1 MKIVKK
7 AWHHF
12 KKIAAHIEK
21 KFLSVFGFKHGIKHA
36 LKNIALAIVGI
47 GIIGASILL
56 VWIGTLRMPD
66 FKAFD
71 ERQVINS
78 TKIYDRTGKIL
89 LYDVHS
95 DIKRTS
101 IPYADMGVYIKNATV
116 AIEDTEFW
124 NHQGIRPLSIIRAVL
139 ANLASGSF
147 SQGGSTLT
155 QQIVK
160 NTLLTTDKTITR
172 KLKEWIISIKLERS
186 LTKEQILE
194 LYLNESPYGGTVY
207 GIEEASKLYFGKSAK
222 DLTLAEAAYLA
233 AIPKAPTFYSPF
245 GKNKDRL
252 EARKN
257 LVLDRMKEVGFIT
270 TEEHTAAKQEQV
282 TFRLNAKSHIIAP
295 HFVFYIKDYLEK
307 KYGIETV
314 TSGGLSVITTIDAT
328 MQAKAETIVK
338 DQALKNEKDFNGK
351 NAALV
356 AIDPKT
362 GQILAMVGSRDY
374 FDTTV
379 DGNFN
384 VATALRQPGSAFKP
398 FIYETAFSMGYQP
411 ETVVFDLPTEFSSA
425 CNAYGSPLPGHKKT
439 DCYMPDNFDN
449 AYKGPISLRSALAE
463 SRNIPAVKMLYLVG
477 INNALKT
484 ARDAGITSLEGA
496 ARYGLTLVIGGA
508 EVSLLD
514 MTSGYS
520 VFANSGVRNPATGI
534 LEIKNQKGD
543 IVEAFTSHASQVFDK
558 NAVLMLSDVMSDNTA
573 RIPTFGANS
582 ALNFPG
588 YQVAAKTG
596 TTNDNKDAWTMAY
609 TPNIAVGVWAGNND
623 NVPMKKGGSALAGPI
638 LHRFLADV
646 LPTLP
651 KEPFEKYIPAPVDYT
666 VPPVVRGLW
675 QGGTSVVI
683 DTISGKRATEF
694 TPPET
699 RSEKVITNVKS
710 ILYWVNK
717 TAPRTPKT
725 PSDDDNQFSR
735 WNIPIQN
742 WWASHSGNYPYITEA
757 NLPAGYDDV
766 HTPATQPHLTITT
779 FPLETVSMNGQMS
792 VTTTSQG
799 TYPLK
804 KVMIFIDDIYIT
816 TLENMS
822 FTTSISPQNYS
833 LSVGSHTLRVTGYD
847 TVYNKAV
854 IEKNIMVTE

>member
-1 MKIVKK
+1 MKIVKTF
-7 AWHHF
+7 WHHA

-21 KFLSVFGFKHGIKHA
+21 KFLSFLGMKHGVKHVF
-36 LKNIALAIVGI
+36 KNIALGILGVGI
-47 GIIGASILL
+47 VGASILL

-66 FKAFD
+66 FKSFD
-71 ERQVINS
+71 DRQVANS

-124 NHQGIRPLSIIRAVL
+124 NHGGIRPLSIIRAIL

-160 NTLLTTDKTITR
+160 NTLLTSDKTITR
-172 KLKEWIISIKLERS
+172 KLKEWIIAIKLERS

-207 GIEEASKLYFGKSAK
+207 GVEEASKLYFGKSAK
-222 DLTLAEAAYLA
+222 DLTLAESAYLA

-252 EARKN
+252 ETRKN
-257 LVLDRMKEVGFIT
+257 LVLDRMKDVGFIT
-270 TEEHTAAKQEQV
+270 TDEYASAKQEQV
-282 TFRLNAKSHIIAP
+282 TFRPNAKSHIIAP

-307 KYGIETV
+307 KYGVETV
-314 TSGGLSVITTIDAT
+314 TSGGLSVVTTIDAT
-328 MQAKAETIVK
+328 MQEKAEAIVK

-362 GQILAMVGSRDY
+362 GQILSMVGSRDY
-374 FDTTV
+374 FDTAI

-398 FIYETAFSMGYQP
+398 FIYETAFSLGYQP

-425 CNAYGSPLPGHKKT
+425 CNAYGVPLGGHRKT

-449 AYKGPISLRSALAE
+449 AYRGPISLRSALAE

-484 ARDAGITSLEGA
+484 ARDAGITSLENA
-496 ARYGLTLVIGGA
+496 DRYGLTLVIGGA

-520 VFANSGVRNPATGI
+520 VFANTGVRNPATGI
-534 LEIKNQKGD
+534 LEVKNQKGD
-543 IVEAFTSHASQVFDK
+543 IVESYTSHASQVFEK

-638 LHRFLADV
+638 LHRFLVDV

-651 KEPFEKYIPAPVDYT
+651 KEPFEKYIPPAVDYT
-666 VPPVVRGLW
+666 VPPVVRGFW
-675 QGGTSVVI
+675 QGGTSVAI

-717 TAPRTPKT
+717 TAPRTPKV
-725 PSDDDNQFSR
+725 PSDDDNQFDR

-742 WWASHSGNYPYITEA
+742 WWTSRSGNYPYITEA
-757 NLPAGYDDV
+757 SLPTGYDDV
-766 HTPATQPHLTITT
+766 HTPANQPRLTVTT
-779 FPLETVSMNGQMS
+779 NPTETVSMNGQMS
-792 VTTTSQG
+792 IATTSQG

-804 KVMIFIDDIYIT
+804 KVVIFIDDIYIT
-816 TLENMS
+816 TLENQS
-822 FTTSISPQNYS
+822 FTTSISPQNFS
-833 LSVGSHTLRVTGYD
+833 LSIGSHTLRITGYD
-847 TVYNKAV
+847 TVFNKAV
-854 IEKNIMVTE
+854 IEKNITVTE

>member
-1 MKIVKK
+1 MKKVKK
-7 AWHHF
+7 IWHHF
-12 KKIAAHIEK
+12 KKIAEHIEK
-21 KFLSVFGFKHGIKHA
+21 KFLSVFGLKHGIKHA
-36 LKNIALAIVGI
+36 LKNIALGIVGL
-47 GIIGASILL
+47 GVVGAGILL

-66 FKAFD
+66 FKSFD
-71 ERQVINS
+71 DRQVANS

-89 LYDVHS
+89 LYDVHAN
-95 DIKRTS
+95 IKRTS

-124 NHQGIRPLSIIRAVL
+124 NHKGIRPLSIMRAVL
-139 ANLASGSF
+139 VNLSKGSF

-160 NTLLTTDKTITR
+160 NTFLTTDKTITR
-172 KLKEWIISIKLERS
+172 KLKEWIIAIKLERS

-207 GIEEASKLYFGKSAK
+207 GVEEASLLYFSKSAK
-222 DLTLAEAAYLA
+222 DLTLAESAYLA
-233 AIPKAPTFYSPF
+233 AIPKAPTYYSPF
-245 GKNKDRL
+245 GKNKDKL
-252 EARKN
+252 ETRKN
-257 LVLDRMKEVGFIT
+257 VVLDRMKDVGFIT
-270 TEEHTAAKQEQV
+270 ADEHASARQEKV
-282 TFRLNAKSHIIAP
+282 VFRENAKSHIIAP
-295 HFVFYIKDYLEK
+295 HFVFYIKDYLEQ
-307 KYGIETV
+307 KYGVETV
-314 TSGGLSVITTIDAT
+314 TSGGLSVITTIDTT
-328 MQAKAETIVK
+328 MQSKAETIVK
-338 DQALKNEKDFNGK
+338 DQALKNAKDFNGK

-362 GQILAMVGSRDY
+362 GQILSMVGSRDY
-374 FDTTV
+374 FDLEV

-411 ETVVFDLPTEFSSA
+411 ETAIFDLPTEFSSA
-425 CNAYGSPLPGHKKT
+425 CNAYGTPLGSHRKT

-449 AYKGPISLRSALAE
+449 AYRGPISLRSALAE
-463 SRNIPAVKMLYLVG
+463 SRNVPAVKMLYIVG
-477 INNALKT
+477 VNNALKT
-484 ARDAGITSLEGA
+484 ARDAGITSLESA

-520 VFANSGVRNPATGI
+520 VFANAGVRNPATGI
-534 LEIKNQKGD
+534 MSVQNQKGD
-543 IVEAFTSHASQVFDK
+543 ILESYTSHASQVFDK
-558 NAVLMLSDVMSDNTA
+558 NATLMLSDVMSDNTA

-582 ALNFPG
+582 TLNFPG

-623 NVPMKKGGSALAGPI
+623 NTPMKKGGSALAGPI
-638 LHRFLADV
+638 LHRFLVDV

-651 KEPFEKYIPAPVDYT
+651 KEPFEKYIPPVVDYS
-666 VPPVVRGLW
+666 VPPVVRGFW
-675 QGGTSVVI
+675 QGGTSIAI

-699 RSEKVITNVKS
+699 RSEKVITNVKD

-725 PSDDDNQFSR
+725 PGGEDNQFDR
-735 WNIPIQN
+735 WNIPVQN
-742 WWASHSGNYPYITEA
+742 WWASRSGNYPYVTEA
-757 NLPAGYDDV
+757 SLPTGYDDV
-766 HTPATQPHLTITT
+766 HTPANQPRLTVTT
-779 FPLETVSMNGQMS
+779 SPLETVSMNGQMS
-792 VTTTSQG
+792 VVTTSQG

-804 KVMIFIDDIYIT
+804 KVVIFIDDIYIT
-816 TLENMS
+816 TLENQS

-833 LSVGSHTLRVTGYD
+833 LSVGSHTLRITGYD
-847 TVYNKAV
+847 TVFNKAV
-854 IEKNIMVTE
+854 IEKNITVTE